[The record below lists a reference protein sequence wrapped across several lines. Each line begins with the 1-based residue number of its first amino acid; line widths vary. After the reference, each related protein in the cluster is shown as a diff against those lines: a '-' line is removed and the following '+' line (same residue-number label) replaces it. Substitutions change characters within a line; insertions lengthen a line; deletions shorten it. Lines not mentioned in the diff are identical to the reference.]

1 MERSSLSVGLGIF
14 CCRCG
19 CPPCS
24 FWETRYHTCTDDS
37 AVKAP
42 EDLNEPR
49 TMTDRPKRPTLELPA
64 EIIAELHAAN
74 AKHVADCDGFNG
86 GEFQLWA
93 TARGPL
99 LVLLTPDDDAA
110 VFFRPL
116 GSSPSRSP
124 RNLGRILR
132 EQDNEPDNPAVENS
146 SLESNNVDPDRRKIW
161 EQFEER
167 VKHIYSILLNLKGE
181 KVSVSRDVK
190 LIGRDGLIH
199 QFDVYYE
206 FSRAGGIIR
215 LTYQHTRCRND
226 PHCERDNQTGLSTTK
241 LRSLLR

>member
-1 MERSSLSVGLGIF
+1 M
-14 CCRCG
+14 
-19 CPPCS
+19 
-24 FWETRYHTCTDDS
+24 TDD
-37 AVKAP
+37 
-42 EDLNEPR
+42 
-49 TMTDRPKRPTLELPA
+49 PKRLTLELSA

-99 LVLLTPDDDAA
+99 LVLLTPEDDDV

-116 GSSPSRSP
+116 GSSPSCSP

-132 EQDNEPDNPAVENS
+132 EQDNEPDNAGVENS
-146 SLESNNVDPDRRKIW
+146 SLESKTSDSDRSKSW

-167 VKHIYSILLNLKGE
+167 VKHIYSVLLKLKGE

-190 LIGRDGLIH
+190 LVGRDGDIH
-199 QFDVYYE
+199 QFYVYYE
-206 FSRAGGIIR
+206 FSRAGVNHRVAIECKDR
-215 LTYQHTRCRND
+215 SRPLEKND
-226 PHCERDNQTGLSTTK
+226 VFA
-241 LRSLLR
+241 LRSNANTRTSTV